1 MSKNK
6 QTFSIRETA
15 ETLVPDQFGRTNYL
29 ISLGV
34 IVLMVAIIGGLYA
47 QIPSIVPLY
56 FSLPWGEARLVEKIF
71 LLMLP
76 LIAVIIIIIN
86 IILAKLIHQ
95 LSPLLP
101 RVLAVSTMIVSVML
115 GVALVGILQS
125 LVL

>member
-34 IVLMVAIIGGLYA
+34 IAMMIAITGGLYS

-56 FSLPWGEARLVEKIF
+56 FSLPWGEARLVGKMF
-71 LLMLP
+71 LLILP
-76 LIAVIIIIIN
+76 LIAASIVAIN
-86 IILAKLIHQ
+86 IVLAKFVHQ

-101 RVLAVSTMIVSVML
+101 RVLAVATMIVSVML
-115 GVALVGILQS
+115 GLSLVGILQS